1 MTFPLPKGLTHAE
14 LLEKHRVLKAGLP
27 EGDPLLTRMRRAI
40 SWLGRAEKETA
51 DPDAA
56 DPDAAFIFY
65 WIAFNAAYAADIGAD
80 LQSYERDD
88 RKERNRFQ
96 DYFQRIIS
104 LDEKGLI
111 YGTIDSR
118 FYHSI
123 RHLLNNKFIF
133 QPFWSFHN
141 RISGYADWEQRFARE
156 KIGSD
161 RALKRD
167 DGAVLI
173 LNTLFDRLYTLR
185 NQLVHGGATWN
196 SDVNRHQ
203 VRDGAEIMAFLVP
216 VFIDLMLEHPEID
229 WGPPY
234 YPRLPAP

>member
-1 MTFPLPKGLTHAE
+1 MTFQSPKGLTYAE
-14 LLEKHRVLKAGLP
+14 LMEKHEEL
-27 EGDPLLTRMRRAI
+27 GDDFPKDLSLRMRRAI
-40 SWLGRAEKETA
+40 SWLGRAKKETN

-80 LQSYERDD
+80 FQSYERDD

-104 LDEKGLI
+104 LDEDGLI
-111 YGTIDSR
+111 YDTIDSR
-118 FYHSI
+118 FHQSI
-123 RHLLNNKFIF
+123 RQLLNNQFVF
-133 QPFWSFHN
+133 QPFWNFHN
-141 RISGYADWEQRFARE
+141 RVSSYENWEQRFARE
-156 KIGSD
+156 KREIG
-161 RALKRD
+161 RALERD
-167 DGAVLI
+167 DGAVTI